1 VRTIVAIWLVGCGGP
16 SVKIDAASSD
26 AADARPAG
34 PTRVYVGAGD
44 NTIRAFELV
53 TAPALQLDP
62 IGMVA
67 TGAGPSFLA
76 FDRERRWLVA
86 VNEGADALESFT
98 IAADGS
104 LARVNTQPA
113 SGTGPA
119 HVALDG
125 SGAWALVANYDNGSA
140 AVLPVS
146 ATGMLGQA
154 VTTVAP
160 GANAHQIITN
170 AANTIAYVPC
180 KGADRI
186 AVYGFDAAT
195 GSLSTRP
202 SVTTANGAGPR
213 HIALHPSGSFA
224 FVINENNSTITSY
237 TVAANGNLTEIETVS
252 SLPADFTGQNTGAEI
267 AVHRSG
273 GYIYASNRGHD
284 SIVRFAFADQKLT
297 DPTFTKTFGM
307 RPRHFSLALDDT
319 VLLVA
324 NQGSGGIHAF
334 RIAAAGELTAVG
346 ELTTATGP
354 GFVGAITA
362 R

>member
-1 VRTIVAIWLVGCGGP
+1 MRRLIAIGLAACG
-16 SVKIDAASSD
+16 SSTVKIDAASEVRD
-26 AADARPAG
+26 APAG

-44 NTIRAFELV
+44 NTIRVFEL
-53 TAPALQLDP
+53 APVLGLDP

-104 LARVNTQPA
+104 LARINAQPA
-113 SGTGPA
+113 TGTGPA

-125 SGAWALVANYDNGSA
+125 TGAWALVANYDNGTA

-146 ATGMLGQA
+146 ASGMLGPA
-154 VTTVAP
+154 VSTVTP
-160 GANAHQIITN
+160 GANAHQIITS
-170 AANTIAYVPC
+170 ADNTIAYVPC
-180 KGADRI
+180 KGDDRI

-195 GSLSTRP
+195 GDLSARP
-202 SVTTANGAGPR
+202 SVAAANGSGPR
-213 HIALHPSGSFA
+213 HIALHPTGQFA

-237 TVAANGNLTEIETVS
+237 TVAANGNLTELETVS
-252 SLPADFTGQNTGAEI
+252 SLPSDFTGQNTGAEI

-273 GYIYASNRGHD
+273 AYIYASNRGHD
-284 SIVRFAFADQKLT
+284 SIVRFAFDAGTRKLT
-297 DPTFTKTFGM
+297 DPAFAKTLGM
-307 RPRHFSLALDDT
+307 RPRHFSLVLEDT
-319 VLLVA
+319 ALLVA
-324 NQGSGGIHAF
+324 NQGTGGVVAF
-334 RIAAAGELTAVG
+334 RVGAGGELTPAG
-346 ELTTATGP
+346 ELTTAAGP
-354 GFVGAITA
+354 AFVGAITS

>member
-1 VRTIVAIWLVGCGGP
+1 MRSLVAIWLAACGGTP
-16 SVKIDAASSD
+16 TVKKDAAASD
-26 AADARPAG
+26 ARNAG
-34 PTRVYVGAGD
+34 PTRVYIGAGD
-44 NTIRAFELV
+44 NTIRAFELE
-53 TAPALQLDP
+53 PALVRLDP

-86 VNEGADALESFT
+86 VNEGADALESFA

-104 LARVNTQPA
+104 LARVNAQPA

-125 SGAWALVANYDNGSA
+125 TGAWALVANYDNGSA
-140 AVLPVS
+140 AVLPVA
-146 ATGMLGQA
+146 ATGMLGPA
-154 VTTVAP
+154 VTTVMP

-170 AANTIAYVPC
+170 ADNTIAYVPC
-180 KGADRI
+180 KGDDRI

-195 GSLSTRP
+195 GSLAPRP
-202 SVTTANGAGPR
+202 PVAAADGAGPR
-213 HIALHPSGSFA
+213 HIALHPTGSFA
-224 FVINENNSTITSY
+224 FVVNENNSTITSY
-237 TVAANGNLTEIETVS
+237 TVAANGNLTELETVS

-273 GYIYASNRGHD
+273 AFVYASNRGHD
-284 SIVRFAFADQKLT
+284 SIVRFAFDAGTRTLK
-297 DPTFTKTFGM
+297 DPTFTKTLGM
-307 RPRHFSLALDDT
+307 RPRHFSLVLDDT
-319 VLLVA
+319 VLIVA
-324 NQGSGGIHAF
+324 NQGTGGIHAF
-334 RIAAAGELTAVG
+334 RVATGGELTDAG

-354 GFVGAITA
+354 AFVGGITA

>member
-1 VRTIVAIWLVGCGGP
+1 MRRLVAIWLAACGGAP
-16 SVKIDAASSD
+16 TVKIDAASD
-26 AADARPAG
+26 AQPAG

-44 NTIRAFELV
+44 STIRAFELV

-86 VNEGADALESFT
+86 VNEGADAVESFT

-104 LARVNTQPA
+104 LARINAQPA

-125 SGAWALVANYDNGSA
+125 SGAWALVANYDNGTA

-146 ATGMLGQA
+146 ATGMLGPA
-154 VTTVAP
+154 VETVTP

-170 AANTIAYVPC
+170 SANTIAYVPC

-195 GSLSTRP
+195 GSLTLQPPVASA
-202 SVTTANGAGPR
+202 SGAGPR
-213 HIALHPSGSFA
+213 HIALHPTGRFA

-252 SLPADFTGQNTGAEI
+252 SLPVDFTGQNTGAEI

-273 GYIYASNRGHD
+273 GFVYASNRGHD
-284 SIVRFAFADQKLT
+284 SIVRFSFAGERLT
-297 DPTFTKTFGM
+297 DPTFTKTSGM
-307 RPRHFSLALDDT
+307 RPRHFSLVLEDT
-319 VLLVA
+319 AILVA
-324 NQGSGGIHAF
+324 NQASGGIHAF
-334 RIAAAGELTAVG
+334 RVTASGELTPLG

-354 GFVGAITA
+354 AFVGAITA